1 MSDLVSFTEAEGKNL
16 EVFAMTT
23 WLIWLW
29 RNKLRTNDNP
39 LPCSKIAQTAS
50 SLLSEFQQGKQWPVT
65 KNRTNLVRWQAS
77 SGNSVKVNFDGAI
90 FKEEQESG
98 IGVVIRNN
106 KGQVLAA
113 LSKKVTIPATV
124 EILEMLAAR
133 KAATF
138 ARDLGFSQVCF
149 EGDAE
154 LVVKCLQSGSV
165 SNALVGH
172 LAKDFMSIRG
182 YFQSSSIIHVRRQG
196 NKVAHALAG
205 DARFSFPF
213 RAWMEEVPSN
223 IFNFVVRDLP

>member
-1 MSDLVSFTEAEGKNL
+1 M
-16 EVFAMTT
+16 
-23 WLIWLW
+23 
-29 RNKLRTNDNP
+29 
-39 LPCSKIAQTAS
+39 
-50 SLLSEFQQGKQWPVT
+50 
-65 KNRTNLVRWQAS
+65 
-77 SGNSVKVNFDGAI
+77 
-90 FKEEQESG
+90 
-98 IGVVIRNN
+98 VIRNN
-106 KGQVLAA
+106 EGQVLVA
-113 LSKKVTIPATV
+113 LLEKVMMPATV

-138 ARDLGFSQVCF
+138 ARDLRFSQVCF

-182 YFQSSSIIHVRRQG
+182 YFQSFSIIHGRQQG
-196 NKVAHALAG
+196 NKVAHALTR

-213 RAWMEEVPSN
+213 RAWMEEVLPN

>member
-1 MSDLVSFTEAEGKNL
+1 MSDLVSFTEVEGKNL

-39 LPCSKIAQTAS
+39 LSCSKIAQTAS
-50 SLLSEFQQGKQWPVT
+50 SLLFEFQQGKQWPVT
-65 KNRTNLVRWQAS
+65 KNRTNLVRWQAL

-124 EILEMLAAR
+124 EILEMLVAR

-138 ARDLGFSQVCF
+138 ARDLGFS
-149 EGDAE
+149 
-154 LVVKCLQSGSV
+154 
-165 SNALVGH
+165 
-172 LAKDFMSIRG
+172 
-182 YFQSSSIIHVRRQG
+182 
-196 NKVAHALAG
+196 
-205 DARFSFPF
+205 
-213 RAWMEEVPSN
+213 
-223 IFNFVVRDLP
+223 

>member
-1 MSDLVSFTEAEGKNL
+1 M
-16 EVFAMTT
+16 
-23 WLIWLW
+23 
-29 RNKLRTNDNP
+29 
-39 LPCSKIAQTAS
+39 
-50 SLLSEFQQGKQWPVT
+50 
-65 KNRTNLVRWQAS
+65 
-77 SGNSVKVNFDGAI
+77 
-90 FKEEQESG
+90 
-98 IGVVIRNN
+98 VIRNN
-106 KGQVLAA
+106 EGQVLVA
-113 LSKKVTIPATV
+113 LSEKVMMPATV

-138 ARDLGFSQVCF
+138 ARDLRFSQVCF

-182 YFQSSSIIHVRRQG
+182 YFQSLSIIHVRQQG
-196 NKVAHALAG
+196 NKVAHALTR

-213 RAWMEEVPSN
+213 RAWMEEVLPN